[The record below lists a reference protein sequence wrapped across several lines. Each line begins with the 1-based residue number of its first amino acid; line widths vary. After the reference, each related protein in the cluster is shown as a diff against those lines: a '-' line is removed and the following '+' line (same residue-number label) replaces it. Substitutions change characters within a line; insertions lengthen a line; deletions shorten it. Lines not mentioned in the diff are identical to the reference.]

1 VYGDDKLL
9 WKSEPVMGQADGQ
22 KCTCSVEGVKE
33 LKLTVS
39 TDGDPG
45 GAFAVWVE
53 PYLEK

>member
-9 WKSEPVMGQADGQ
+9 WKSDPLTSQAEGQ
-22 KCTCSVEGVKE
+22 KCNRSVEGVKE
-33 LKLTVS
+33 LKLTV
-39 TDGDPG
+39 TTAGDPG